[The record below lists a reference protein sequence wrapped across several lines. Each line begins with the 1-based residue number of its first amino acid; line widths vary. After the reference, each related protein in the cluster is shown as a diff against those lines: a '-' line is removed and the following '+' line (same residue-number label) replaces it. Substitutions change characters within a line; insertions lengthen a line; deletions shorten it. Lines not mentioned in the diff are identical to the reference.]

1 MGAIFALERVVKIM
15 AYDPEQPVFEQ
26 EIQMLT
32 KPILTI
38 DEKPKS
44 FFETFYYALQLTLVD
59 FSPFIWATAFVAM
72 AGLPESVTPS
82 MISYCFIGVFVATMI
97 QTTLGSRLPVVQL
110 PSVPIFV
117 NMASIAKTYPFGLTT
132 AWGAA
137 FAGGI
142 IEGVFG
148 ASRALTVLRKFM
160 PPVVVGSV
168 VATIGFVITRISLS
182 WVFAITDSLHLTLG
196 IVSFLL
202 ALFLRFKLKGLISR
216 GFVLISILIVGIF
229 GGTLLGVFDWGSV
242 ARASWIAL
250 PKLFPFKGYDGASS
264 PMIFSF
270 SAILLVLTS
279 YACSI
284 FESIGDYA
292 AICTAATEPYKVK
305 HMNRGIAAE
314 GFACALC
321 SLFGSLPV
329 TSASQNAGII
339 ASTGI
344 ASRVVTQTAAFIFLL
359 YGLSP
364 KLTTILAAIPKS
376 VIGGAFIIS
385 AGLILL
391 SGINTVMSDI
401 KDNFGNM
408 IVAGVT
414 LGVSVMMPYYLNL
427 ERSAW
432 LGTLR
437 PFTKLYLTNNVF
449 LAVTVGIVSNLL
461 INYVFYS
468 KEQ

>member
-1 MGAIFALERVVKIM
+1 MVKIM
-15 AYDPEQPVFEQ
+15 AYDPEKAVFKQ
-26 EIQMLT
+26 EVEALT
-32 KPILTI
+32 KPVLTI

-44 FFETFYYALQLTLVD
+44 VFETLYYALQLTLVD

-97 QTTLGSRLPVVQL
+97 QTTLGNRLPVVQL
-110 PSVPIFV
+110 PSVPIFI
-117 NMASIAKTYPFGLTT
+117 NMASIAKTYPYGLTT

-142 IEGVFG
+142 IEGLFG
-148 ASRALTVLRKFM
+148 ASRVLTVLRKFM

-182 WVFAITDSLHLTLG
+182 WVFAIPDALYLSLG
-196 IVSFLL
+196 IVSFLF

-216 GFVLISILIVGIF
+216 GFVLISILIVGII
-229 GGTLLGVFDWGSV
+229 GGTVLGIFDWGSV
-242 ARASWIAL
+242 ARAGWVSL
-250 PKLFPFKGYDGASS
+250 PKLFPFKGYDGATS
-264 PMIFSF
+264 PLIISF
-270 SAILLVLTS
+270 SAILLVLTG
-279 YACSI
+279 YACSM

-292 AICTAATEPYKVK
+292 AVCTAAAEPYKVK

-314 GFACALC
+314 GFSCALC
-321 SLFGSLPV
+321 SLFGGLPV

-359 YGLSP
+359 YGLCP
-364 KLTTILAAIPKS
+364 KFTTILAAIPKS

-391 SGINTVMSDI
+391 SGINTVMSDV
-401 KDNFGNM
+401 KNNFGNM

-414 LGVSVMMPYYLNL
+414 LGISVMMPYYLNL
-427 ERSAW
+427 DRSAW
-432 LGTLR
+432 LGTLH
-437 PFTKLYLTNNVF
+437 PFVKLYLTNNVF

-461 INYVFYS
+461 INYVFYN
-468 KEQ
+468 KNQ

>member
-1 MGAIFALERVVKIM
+1 MGALFALERMVKIM

-97 QTTLGSRLPVVQL
+97 QTTLGNRLPVVQL

-148 ASRALTVLRKFM
+148 ASRVLTVLRKFM

-270 SAILLVLTS
+270 SAILLILTG

-321 SLFGSLPV
+321 SLFGGLPV

-344 ASRVVTQTAAFIFLL
+344 ASRIVTQTAAFIFLL

>member
-1 MGAIFALERVVKIM
+1 M

-97 QTTLGSRLPVVQL
+97 QTTLGNRLPVVQL

-148 ASRALTVLRKFM
+148 ASRVLTVLRKFM

-270 SAILLVLTS
+270 SAILLILTG

-321 SLFGSLPV
+321 SLFGGLPV